1 MKLAARVGQVKPSIT
16 LIISAQAKAM
26 KADGVDVCSFSAGE
40 PDFDTPTHIKDAA
53 KKALDEGKT
62 KYGPAPGEP
71 LLRQAI
77 AHKLRTENNLPYN
90 AENVMVTNGGKH
102 SLYNLMMALIEPG
115 DEVIIP
121 TPYWLSYPEMVI
133 LAGGTPVFVDA
144 TAENNYKITPD
155 QLEAAITDKT
165 KLFIF
170 NSPSNPT
177 GAVYHPAELEAIAAV
192 LVEHQLLVVADEI
205 YEKILYDGVVHKSIG
220 SVSDAIF
227 PLTITCNGFAKG
239 FAMTG
244 WRLGYTA
251 APVEIIKGMTTIQ
264 SHSTSNVCTFA
275 QFGAIAALQGGL
287 ECVDTMLISF
297 AQRRLAMLEG
307 VQNIPGLS
315 CPSPDG
321 AFYLFVDITSTGLD
335 SLSFCKRLLE
345 EKQVAT
351 IPGVAFGNDDCVRL
365 SYATD
370 LATVEKGMERM
381 ADFVKSLS

>member
-26 KADGVDVCSFSAGE
+26 KEAGVDVCSFSAGE
-40 PDFDTPTHIKDAA
+40 PDFDTPAHISAAA
-53 KKALDEGKT
+53 KQALDDGKT
-62 KYGPAPGEP
+62 KYGPAAGEP
-71 LLRQAI
+71 LLREAI

-144 TAENNYKITPD
+144 IAANNYKITPD
-155 QLEAAITDKT
+155 QLEEAITDKT

-192 LVEHQLLVVADEI
+192 LVEHQLLVVSDEI
-205 YEKILYDGVVHKSIG
+205 YEKILYDGVVHQSIG

-297 AQRRLAMLEG
+297 AQRRRAMLEG
-307 VQNIPGLS
+307 VRNIPGLS

-321 AFYLFVDITSTGLD
+321 AFYLFVDITSTSLD

-370 LATVEKGMERM
+370 LGTVEKGIERLT
-381 ADFVKSLS
+381 DFVKSLS

>member
-40 PDFDTPTHIKDAA
+40 PDFDTPAHIKDAA

-71 LLRQAI
+71 LLREAI

-144 TAENNYKITPD
+144 IAANNYKITPD

-205 YEKILYDGVVHKSIG
+205 YEKILYDGVVHQSIG
-220 SVSDAIF
+220 SVSKEIF

-251 APVEIIKGMTTIQ
+251 APIEIIKGMTTIQ

-287 ECVDTMLISF
+287 ECVDKMLISF

-307 VQNIPGLS
+307 VRNIPGLS

-335 SLSFCKRLLE
+335 SLSFCKQLLE

-370 LATVEKGMERM
+370 LGTVEKGIKRM
-381 ADFVKSLS
+381 TDFVKSLS